1 MKNVLSSRCDCH
13 HTRKIHSSHSFL
25 GLKIK
30 VMKTRSHIL
39 KFSALLVTFIAVPLF
54 LYFSGNFPKRTTL
67 METISIV
74 TILAFSL
81 LLSQFFTSRL
91 NYKLMKQIRMVNVV
105 AIHRFIGYFFISV
118 MLLHPFFIIVPKFFD
133 DGISPTEAFV
143 KLITTFSTTGIIL
156 GLIAYAVILILM
168 VSAFF
173 RFKMHMHYRT
183 WRSLH
188 GWLTLLFV
196 ITATWHALDMGR
208 HSNSSFMLFY
218 LLVVATGIYY
228 VLRKYLFKTA
238 KK

>member
-1 MKNVLSSRCDCH
+1 
-13 HTRKIHSSHSFL
+13 
-25 GLKIK
+25 
-30 VMKTRSHIL
+30 MKTQSYIL
-39 KFSALLVTFIAVPLF
+39 KFSVLIITFIAVPLV
-54 LYFSGNFPKRTTL
+54 LYYSGNFPKRNTL
-67 METISIV
+67 MESISIL

-118 MLLHPFFIIVPKFFD
+118 LLLHPFFIIIPKFFD
-133 DGISPTEAFV
+133 DGIAPTDAFI

-156 GLIAYAVILILM
+156 GLIGYAIMLILM
-168 VSAFF
+168 VTAFF

-188 GWLTLLFV
+188 GYLTLLFV
-196 ITATWHALDMGR
+196 ITATWHVIDMGR
-208 HSNSSFMLFY
+208 HSNSSFTLYY
-218 LLVVATGIYY
+218 LLVVVTGIYY
-228 VLRKYLFKTA
+228 VLRKYLFNTA

>member
-1 MKNVLSSRCDCH
+1 
-13 HTRKIHSSHSFL
+13 
-25 GLKIK
+25 
-30 VMKTRSHIL
+30 MKTRSYIL
-39 KFSALLVTFIAVPLF
+39 KFSALIITFIAVPLF
-54 LYFSGNFPKRTTL
+54 LYFFGNFPRRTTI
-67 METISIV
+67 METLSIA

-133 DGISPTEAFV
+133 DAVSPTDAFV

-156 GLIAYAVILILM
+156 GLIAYAIMLILM
-168 VSAFF
+168 ATAFF

-188 GWLTLLFV
+188 GYLTLLFV
-196 ITATWHALDMGR
+196 ITATWHVIDMGR
-208 HSNSSFMLFY
+208 HSNSSFTLYY

-228 VLRKYLFKTA
+228 VLRKYLFKIA

>member
-1 MKNVLSSRCDCH
+1 MNARNYLV
-13 HTRKIHSSHSFL
+13 
-25 GLKIK
+25 
-30 VMKTRSHIL
+30 
-39 KFSALLVTFIAVPLF
+39 KFSALIITFIAVPLF
-54 LYFSGNFPKRTTL
+54 LYFSGNFARRTTL

-105 AIHRFIGYFFISV
+105 AIHRFMGYFFISV
-118 MLLHPFFIIVPKFFD
+118 MLLHPFFLIIPKFFD
-133 DGISPTEAFV
+133 DAVSPTDAFV
-143 KLITTFSTTGIIL
+143 KLITTFSTTGLIL
-156 GLIAYAVILILM
+156 GLIAYAVMLILM
-168 VSAFF
+168 VTAFF

-188 GWLTLLFV
+188 GYLTLLFV
-196 ITATWHALDMGR
+196 ITATWHVIDTGR
-208 HSNSSFMLFY
+208 HSNSSFTLFY

>member
-1 MKNVLSSRCDCH
+1 
-13 HTRKIHSSHSFL
+13 
-25 GLKIK
+25 
-30 VMKTRSHIL
+30 MKTRSYIL
-39 KFSALLVTFIAVPLF
+39 KFSALIITFIAVPLF
-54 LYFSGNFPKRTTL
+54 LYFSGNFTRRTTI
-67 METISIV
+67 MEILSIA

-133 DGISPTEAFV
+133 DAVSPTDAFV

-156 GLIAYAVILILM
+156 GLIAYAIMLILM
-168 VSAFF
+168 ATAFF

-188 GWLTLLFV
+188 GYLTLLFV
-196 ITATWHALDMGR
+196 ITATWHVIDMGR
-208 HSNSSFMLFY
+208 HSNSSFTLYY

-228 VLRKYLFKTA
+228 VLRKYLFKIA